1 MERIPQPNEI
11 YQHFKGN
18 LYRVVTLAKHADTGE
33 RMVIY
38 QALYGDFEIWAR
50 PLREFTGRVDERKHP
65 EAAGRQRFTLLPQ
78 IMGQDGLKPP
88 AAGKPEQA
96 APAGE
101 EPSQSPS
108 AGGNPALAREQMP
121 AASDLPEDAAGRD
134 LTAAGTEEASGL
146 AVPPSGPAAPP
157 SDEEEPALDPMLMA
171 FLDAD
176 SYEEKLAIFTDMRGR
191 ITDDMLTTMAVALD
205 IDLKEGELMER
216 YEELKNC
223 IVMLEKYECN
233 RLR

>member
-1 MERIPQPNEI
+1 MEKIPQPNEI

-33 RMVIY
+33 RMVVY

-78 IMGQDGLKPP
+78 IMGQDGL
-88 AAGKPEQA
+88 
-96 APAGE
+96 
-101 EPSQSPS
+101 
-108 AGGNPALAREQMP
+108 NPP
-121 AASDLPEDAAGRD
+121 AASDLPEDAAGRA
-134 LTAAGTEEASGL
+134 LSAAGAEEA
-146 AVPPSGPAAPP
+146 SGPAAPP
-157 SDEEEPALDPMLMA
+157 SGEEEPALDPMLMA
-171 FLDAD
+171 FVDAD
-176 SYEEKLAIFTDMRGR
+176 SNEEKLAIFTDMRGR